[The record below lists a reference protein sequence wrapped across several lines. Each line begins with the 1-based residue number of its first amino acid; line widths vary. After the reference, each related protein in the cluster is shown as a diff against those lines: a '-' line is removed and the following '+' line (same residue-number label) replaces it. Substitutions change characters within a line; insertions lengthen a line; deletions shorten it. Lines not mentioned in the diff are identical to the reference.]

1 MHPLSHKLLI
11 SRIENEVKLVIFT
24 REYFS
29 HSHQGLFCTKN
40 APCLTLNNSLIWYAI
55 EMGVSQNESLIFFL
69 QIRYQAFVFSISL
82 EEIID
87 EKLSTL
93 RNGNLVHSKKH
104 YLIKFV
110 PSPTSFTSLLPPS
123 RLPYGLS
130 PPLKVICEK
139 W

>member
-1 MHPLSHKLLI
+1 MNPLSHKLLI

-24 REYFS
+24 RDYFS

-69 QIRYQAFVFSISL
+69 QMRYQALVFSKSL

-93 RNGNLVHSKKH
+93 QNGNLVHSKKH
-104 YLIKFV
+104 DLMYFLLFICILINF
-110 PSPTSFTSLLPPS
+110 
-123 RLPYGLS
+123 
-130 PPLKVICEK
+130 
-139 W
+139 